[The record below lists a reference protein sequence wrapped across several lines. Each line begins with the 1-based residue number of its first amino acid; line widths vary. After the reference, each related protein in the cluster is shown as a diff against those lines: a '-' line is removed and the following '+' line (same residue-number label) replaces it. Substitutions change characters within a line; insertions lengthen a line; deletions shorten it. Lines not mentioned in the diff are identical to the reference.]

1 LEESEVADWPS
12 LFDDYDPM
20 HPWVEVAIVVVGAG
34 SVERER
40 ESSSMSHSSCAR
52 VEVDARIA
60 VGAVRAG
67 RNRIARI
74 RRQTDCDCVGE
85 APCVRP
91 KHRSAGRHGEC
102 ATSGAVLE
110 STSCAITAWSVVPN
124 CNGRSRRGWGCGF
137 IEDIDAD
144 SDDNQ
149 DNDNYRN

>member
-1 LEESEVADWPS
+1 
-12 LFDDYDPM
+12 M

-40 ESSSMSHSSCAR
+40 ESGSMSHSSGAR

-60 VGAVRAG
+60 VKAVRAG
-67 RNRIARI
+67 RSRITRI
-74 RRQTDCDCVGE
+74 RRQTGRDCVRE

-91 KHRSAGRHGEC
+91 KHRSAGRDGEC

-110 STSCAITAWSVVPN
+110 STSCAITARSVVPN
-124 CNGRSRRGWGCGF
+124 CNGRSCRGWGCGL

-144 SDDNQ
+144 SDYDQ